1 MRNGGSGEIQRLV
14 TRRAIPIGNLQELCD
29 NPIGLLSHVPEL
41 GLRRVAFP
49 SILVFNAPRFS
60 FYTLPFR
67 VDPRFL
73 QMMLAAFRPRLPLG
87 IFQYRSTSA

>member
-1 MRNGGSGEIQRLV
+1 
-14 TRRAIPIGNLQELCD
+14 
-29 NPIGLLSHVPEL
+29 
-41 GLRRVAFP
+41 VAFP

-67 VDPRFL
+67 VVPRSFL
-73 QMMLAAFRPRLPLG
+73 QMMLAAFRPCLQLG

>member
-1 MRNGGSGEIQRLV
+1 
-14 TRRAIPIGNLQELCD
+14 
-29 NPIGLLSHVPEL
+29 
-41 GLRRVAFP
+41 VAFP

-67 VDPRFL
+67 NFRVDPRSFL
-73 QMMLAAFRPRLPLG
+73 QMMLAAFRPCLQFG